1 MSVAVH
7 EERFH
12 AAIRQFL
19 RAMGRVNETY
29 QVHVICERLTLH
41 LDEGADWPEE
51 AAGPPVLPGRYYSPL
66 EQRIV
71 DYLAGRPPDSWTTA
85 PQIAAGLGESLGHKL
100 KDVLSNLVDRDVIDC
115 NQGQGYRSMRP
126 ARNGTDGPLR
136 GQRGAPATD

>member
-1 MSVAVH
+1 
-7 EERFH
+7 ERFH

-41 LDEGADWPEE
+41 LDESADWPEE
-51 AAGPPVLPGRYYSPL
+51 EAGPPVQPGRYYSPL

-85 PQIAAGLGESLGHKL
+85 PQRAAGLGESLGHKL

-126 ARNGTDGPLR
+126 AHNRTDGPQR